1 LLRRRILYI
10 PSLFDN
16 LENQD
21 EDQKKEL
28 PELKLD
34 ETLLA
39 AKSCKKCQLSLTR
52 KNVVFG
58 EGPIKPEI
66 MVIGEGPGET
76 EDLQGIPFVGKA
88 GQLLTKIFESVEL
101 NRKDIYITNVVKC
114 RPPGN
119 RNPLPEEMEACR
131 PFLEVQIEVLKPK
144 IIILLGAVACK
155 AILKNFSSIT
165 KARGELIFQDDRYFI
180 PMFHPSYLLRNASKR
195 EGSPRWLTWKD
206 MQKVKK
212 FIEKES

>member
-1 LLRRRILYI
+1 MYI

-16 LENQD
+16 LDNQE
-21 EDQKKEL
+21 EDPKNDL
-28 PELKLD
+28 LELKLD
-34 ETLLA
+34 EIILT
-39 AKSCKKCQLSLTR
+39 AKSCKKCQLSRTR

-58 EGPIKPEI
+58 EGPTNPEI

-76 EDLQGIPFVGKA
+76 EDIQGLPFVGKA

-119 RNPLPEEMEACR
+119 RNPLPEEIEACR
-131 PFLEVQIEVLKPK
+131 PFLDAQLQILKPK
-144 IIILLGAVACK
+144 IIILLGAIACK
-155 AILKNFSSIT
+155 TILKNFSSIT
-165 KARGELIFQDDRYFI
+165 KIRGEIIFQDGRYYI
-180 PMFHPSYLLRNASKR
+180 PMFHPSYLLRNAIRSV
-195 EGSPRWLTWKD
+195 GSPRWLTWKD

-212 FIEKES
+212 FIEKEN